1 MSIFEKL
8 VKEEA
13 VLLKN
18 VKVSKSVYDLIAE
31 VARKYKVET
40 SEIVKTLIEN
50 SKQKLIEDLRGK
62 DESAKDKKT
71 EGK

>member
-8 VKEEA
+8 VKEET

-18 VKVSKSVYDLIAE
+18 IKVSKSVYGLMTE
-31 VARKYKVET
+31 VASKYKVET
-40 SEIVKTLIEN
+40 SEIVKTLIE
-50 SKQKLIEDLRGK
+50 SSRQKLIEDLRGN
-62 DESAKDKKT
+62 DAKDKKT

>member
-1 MSIFEKL
+1 MSIFERL
-8 VKEEA
+8 VKEET

-18 VKVSKSVYDLIAE
+18 IKVSKSVYDLITE

-40 SEIVKTLIEN
+40 PEIVKTLIE
-50 SKQKLIEDLRGK
+50 SSRQKLIEDLRGK
-62 DESAKDKKT
+62 DKSAEDKKT